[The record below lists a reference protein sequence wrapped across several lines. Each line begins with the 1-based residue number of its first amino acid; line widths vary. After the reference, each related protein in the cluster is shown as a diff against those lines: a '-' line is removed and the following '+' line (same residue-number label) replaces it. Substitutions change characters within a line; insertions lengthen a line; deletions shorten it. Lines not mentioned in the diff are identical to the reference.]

1 MVVQQSQTQLVSI
14 RMWVQSLP
22 SLSGLRIQGFREL
35 WSRLQTR
42 LRSGTA
48 VAIVQAGSYSSKLTP
63 SLGTSIC
70 WGYSPKKTT
79 NKTKKRKIII
89 VFLRLIL
96 KNITCIICKWNK
108 WGRNWDYAKRLSN
121 LFPMLKCS

>member
-70 WGYSPKKTT
+70 
-79 NKTKKRKIII
+79 
-89 VFLRLIL
+89 
-96 KNITCIICKWNK
+96 
-108 WGRNWDYAKRLSN
+108 
-121 LFPMLKCS
+121 